1 MTDFSVDV
9 FWSYRSPYCYL
20 TLDRFVDWR
29 RAFEVTI
36 NIRPVYPMAVR
47 DPSFF
52 ANINRKYRPYHTN
65 DYHRVGE
72 MLGMPVRK
80 PVPDPIV
87 MDNEQYEIS
96 DEQPHIARLTRT
108 GVAAQKRGKCFE
120 FTDAMMRTIWDG
132 ATDDWNTDAHYAAA
146 IEKASAD
153 FNAAHKR
160 EFTFVLPNAVELVNY
175 HVVALSSIDKQP
187 LARKSATGRTVAE
200 ACVGRRTVDF
210 DEAGIH
216 EADIYDLGRLEP
228 GMAFTGPAII
238 EDATT
243 TIVVTPGRPVSMDAY
258 GNIHIVM
265 E

>member
-1 MTDFSVDV
+1 MADFSVDV

-87 MDNEQYEIS
+87 MDNEKYEIS

-146 IEKASAD
+146 IEKAGMNAD
-153 FNAAHKR
+153 EVMA
-160 EFTFVLPNAVELVNY
+160 E
-175 HVVALSSIDKQP
+175 
-187 LARKSATGRTVAE
+187 VAE
-200 ACVGRRTVDF
+200 QGEMLEAMIADNQKAF
-210 DEAGIH
+210 DAAVHWGVPCMVFDDETFYGQ
-216 EADIYDLGRLEP
+216 DR
-228 GMAFTGPAII
+228 
-238 EDATT
+238 
-243 TIVVTPGRPVSMDAY
+243 MDVLLWRMKQKGLKARA
-258 GNIHIVM
+258 
-265 E
+265 

>member
-20 TLDRFVDWR
+20 TLDRFVDWQR
-29 RAFEVTI
+29 DFEVTI

-87 MDNEQYEIS
+87 MDNEKYEIS
-96 DEQPHIARLTRT
+96 DHQPHIARLTRT

-146 IEKASAD
+146 IEKAGMNAD
-153 FNAAHKR
+153 EVMTEVADQGEMLEGIIADNQKAFDAAVHWGVPCMVFDD
-160 EFTFVLPNAVELVNY
+160 ETFYGQDRMDVLLWRM
-175 HVVALSSIDKQP
+175 KQKG
-187 LARKSATGRTVAE
+187 LKARR
-200 ACVGRRTVDF
+200 
-210 DEAGIH
+210 
-216 EADIYDLGRLEP
+216 
-228 GMAFTGPAII
+228 
-238 EDATT
+238 
-243 TIVVTPGRPVSMDAY
+243 
-258 GNIHIVM
+258 
-265 E
+265 

>member
-20 TLDRFVDWR
+20 TLDRFVDWQR
-29 RAFEVTI
+29 SFEVTI

-87 MDNEQYEIS
+87 MDNEKYEIS
-96 DEQPHIARLTRT
+96 DVQPHIARLTRT

-146 IEKASAD
+146 IEKAGMNAD
-153 FNAAHKR
+153 EVMTEVADQGEMLEGIIADNQKAFDAAVHWGVPCMVFDN
-160 EFTFVLPNAVELVNY
+160 ETFYGQDRMDVLLWRM
-175 HVVALSSIDKQP
+175 KQKG
-187 LARKSATGRTVAE
+187 LKARG
-200 ACVGRRTVDF
+200 
-210 DEAGIH
+210 
-216 EADIYDLGRLEP
+216 
-228 GMAFTGPAII
+228 
-238 EDATT
+238 
-243 TIVVTPGRPVSMDAY
+243 
-258 GNIHIVM
+258 
-265 E
+265 

>member
-1 MTDFSVDV
+1 MADFSVDV

-87 MDNEQYEIS
+87 MDNEKYEIS

-120 FTDAMMRTIWDG
+120 FTAAMMRTIWDG

-146 IEKASAD
+146 IEKAGMNAD
-153 FNAAHKR
+153 EVMA
-160 EFTFVLPNAVELVNY
+160 E
-175 HVVALSSIDKQP
+175 
-187 LARKSATGRTVAE
+187 VAE
-200 ACVGRRTVDF
+200 QGEMLEAMIADNQKAF
-210 DEAGIH
+210 DAAVHWGVPCMVFDDETFYGQ
-216 EADIYDLGRLEP
+216 DR
-228 GMAFTGPAII
+228 
-238 EDATT
+238 
-243 TIVVTPGRPVSMDAY
+243 MDVLLWRMKQKGLKARA
-258 GNIHIVM
+258 
-265 E
+265 

>member
-65 DYHRVGE
+65 DYHRIGD

-87 MDNEQYEIS
+87 MDNEKYEIS
-96 DEQPHIARLTRT
+96 DVQPHIARLTRT

-146 IEKASAD
+146 IEKAGMNAD
-153 FNAAHKR
+153 EVMA
-160 EFTFVLPNAVELVNY
+160 E
-175 HVVALSSIDKQP
+175 
-187 LARKSATGRTVAE
+187 VAE
-200 ACVGRRTVDF
+200 QGEMLEGMIADNQKAFDDAVHWGVPCMVFDDETFYGQDRMDVLLWRMKQKGLKART
-210 DEAGIH
+210 
-216 EADIYDLGRLEP
+216 
-228 GMAFTGPAII
+228 
-238 EDATT
+238 
-243 TIVVTPGRPVSMDAY
+243 
-258 GNIHIVM
+258 
-265 E
+265 

>member
-87 MDNEQYEIS
+87 MDNEKYEIS

-146 IEKASAD
+146 IEKAGMNAD
-153 FNAAHKR
+153 EVMA
-160 EFTFVLPNAVELVNY
+160 E
-175 HVVALSSIDKQP
+175 
-187 LARKSATGRTVAE
+187 VAE
-200 ACVGRRTVDF
+200 QGEMLEAMIADNQKAF
-210 DEAGIH
+210 DAAVHWGVPCMVFDDETFYGQ
-216 EADIYDLGRLEP
+216 DR
-228 GMAFTGPAII
+228 
-238 EDATT
+238 
-243 TIVVTPGRPVSMDAY
+243 MDVLLWRMKQKGLKARA
-258 GNIHIVM
+258 
-265 E
+265 

>member
-65 DYHRVGE
+65 DYHRIGE

-87 MDNEQYEIS
+87 MDNEKYEIS

-146 IEKASAD
+146 IEKAGMNAD
-153 FNAAHKR
+153 EVMA
-160 EFTFVLPNAVELVNY
+160 E
-175 HVVALSSIDKQP
+175 
-187 LARKSATGRTVAE
+187 VAE
-200 ACVGRRTVDF
+200 QGEMLEAMIADNQKAF
-210 DEAGIH
+210 DAAVHWGVPCMVFDDETFYGQ
-216 EADIYDLGRLEP
+216 DR
-228 GMAFTGPAII
+228 
-238 EDATT
+238 
-243 TIVVTPGRPVSMDAY
+243 MDVLLWRMKQKGLKARA
-258 GNIHIVM
+258 
-265 E
+265 

>member
-146 IEKASAD
+146 IEKAGMNAD
-153 FNAAHKR
+153 EVMA
-160 EFTFVLPNAVELVNY
+160 E
-175 HVVALSSIDKQP
+175 
-187 LARKSATGRTVAE
+187 VAE
-200 ACVGRRTVDF
+200 QGEMLEAMIADNQKAF
-210 DEAGIH
+210 DAAVHWGVPCMVFDDETFYGQ
-216 EADIYDLGRLEP
+216 DR
-228 GMAFTGPAII
+228 
-238 EDATT
+238 
-243 TIVVTPGRPVSMDAY
+243 MDVLLWRMKQKGLKARA
-258 GNIHIVM
+258 
-265 E
+265 